1 MSNNTANQN
10 VKNFLDNLIYN
21 VDAIRTQVESRVY
34 PGGEANK
41 PANLPQPA

>member
-34 PGGEANK
+34 K
-41 PANLPQPA
+41 PANLPQAA

>member
-21 VDAIRTQVESRVY
+21 VDAIGTQVESRVF
-34 PGGEANK
+34 NSILK
-41 PANLPQPA
+41 I

>member
-21 VDAIRTQVESRVY
+21 VDAIRTQVEIRVFSSMR
-34 PGGEANK
+34 NK
-41 PANLPQPA
+41 

>member
-21 VDAIRTQVESRVY
+21 VDAIRTQVESRVF
-34 PGGEANK
+34 NSILK
-41 PANLPQPA
+41 I